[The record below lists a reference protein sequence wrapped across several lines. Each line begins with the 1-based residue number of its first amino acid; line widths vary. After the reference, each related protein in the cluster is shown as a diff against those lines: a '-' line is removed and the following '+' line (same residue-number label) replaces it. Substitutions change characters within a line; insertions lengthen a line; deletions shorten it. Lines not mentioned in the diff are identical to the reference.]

1 MPFEVLRSEL
11 LEESIFFLTTITGSD
26 LPLDE
31 IEELLELLETFFGI
45 ENSMSSFVILFKI
58 LLSELLEVSTSDS
71 TTITGSGLLLDEL
84 EELLELLETIFGI
97 ENSMSS
103 FGMLFDVL
111 LSELLEDSATFF
123 STTITGSGLLLDEL
137 EELLELLETI
147 FGRENSMSSFG
158 MLFEVLL
165 SELLEESTSFSTTI
179 TGSGLLLDELEELLE
194 LFETI
199 FGRDILMSSFRML
212 FAVLL
217 SELLEESTSFSTTI
231 TGSGVVLDELD
242 ELLELLE
249 TIFGIDN
256 SMSSFGMLFEVLL
269 SELLEESTSFSTTIA
284 GSGLLLD
291 ELEELLELFE
301 TIFGRENSM
310 SSSGMLFD
318 VLPSELLEDSATFF
332 LTTITGSG
340 LLLDELEELL
350 ELLKTIFGREN
361 SMSSFGMLFEV
372 LFSELLEESTSFSTT
387 ITGSGLLLDEL
398 EQLLELL
405 ETILGIK
412 NSIFSFGMLFDG
424 LLSELLEVSTSF
436 STTITGSCLLLDELE
451 ELLELLETIFGRE
464 NSMSSFGMLFDI
476 LLSELLEESIF
487 FSTTTAGS
495 DLPLDEIE
503 ELLELLE
510 TIFRIENS
518 MFSFAMLFD
527 ILLSELLEEST
538 SFSKTI
544 TGSGL
549 LLDELEE
556 LLELLKTIFGR
567 ENSMSSFG
575 MLFEVLFSELLE
587 ESTSFSTTITGSG
600 LLLDEL
606 EQLLELLETILGIK
620 NSIFSFGM
628 LFDGLLS
635 ELLEVSTSFST
646 TITGSC
652 LLLDELEELL
662 ELLETIFGRE
672 NSMSS
677 FGMLFDILLSELL
690 EESIFFSTTTAGSDL
705 PLDEIEEL
713 LELLETIFR
722 IENSMFSF
730 AMLFDILLSELL
742 EESTSFSKT
751 ITGSG
756 LLMNELEELLEV
768 LEIIF
773 RIENSMS
780 SFGMLFD
787 MMLSELLEDSAT
799 LFSTTITGSGL
810 LLDKL
815 DKELGLLETIFRRD
829 DSTSS
834 FGMLKELLGSA

>member
-11 LEESIFFLTTITGSD
+11 LEESISFLTTITGSD

-147 FGRENSMSSFG
+147 FGRENSMSSFE

-199 FGRDILMSSFRML
+199 FGRDISMSSFRML

-549 LLDELEE
+549 L
-556 LLELLKTIFGR
+556 
-567 ENSMSSFG
+567 
-575 MLFEVLFSELLE
+575 
-587 ESTSFSTTITGSG
+587 
-600 LLLDEL
+600 
-606 EQLLELLETILGIK
+606 
-620 NSIFSFGM
+620 
-628 LFDGLLS
+628 
-635 ELLEVSTSFST
+635 
-646 TITGSC
+646 
-652 LLLDELEELL
+652 
-662 ELLETIFGRE
+662 
-672 NSMSS
+672 
-677 FGMLFDILLSELL
+677 
-690 EESIFFSTTTAGSDL
+690 
-705 PLDEIEEL
+705 
-713 LELLETIFR
+713 
-722 IENSMFSF
+722 
-730 AMLFDILLSELL
+730 
-742 EESTSFSKT
+742 
-751 ITGSG
+751 
-756 LLMNELEELLEV
+756 MNELEELLEV

-815 DKELGLLETIFRRD
+815 DKELGFLETIFRRD